1 MIDCKYLFLKYFLL
15 FLSLWCGAPYA
26 AAPRDEAD
34 IERWLTRHAARAQG
48 TELAGL
54 RQRAVGDLDGDDRMD
69 TVVLYTLKP
78 RDARRGVARYL
89 AAFKRQQGALAYHG
103 HALVSGPG
111 AGEANRVTVLNRM
124 AVVEM
129 LTYAPGDA
137 ACCPTKP
144 TVRRYHL
151 SANGL
156 ALVGTERKPRSR

>member
-1 MIDCKYLFLKYFLL
+1 MWSSALH
-15 FLSLWCGAPYA
+15 A
-26 AAPRDEAD
+26 ATARDEVD
-34 IERWLTRHAARAQG
+34 IERWLTRHATRVQG
-48 TELAGL
+48 AELARL
-54 RQRAVGDLDGDDRMD
+54 RQRAVGDLDGDGRMD

-78 RDARRGVARYL
+78 RTAGRGESRYL
-89 AAFKRQQGALAYHG
+89 AAFKRQRGALVYHG

-111 AGEANRVTVLNRM
+111 AGEANRVTVLNRI

-151 SANGL
+151 SAKGL

>member
-1 MIDCKYLFLKYFLL
+1 MIGRKYLFFKHFFALL
-15 FLSLWCGAPYA
+15 ALWSSALYA
-26 AAPRDEAD
+26 ATTRDEAD
-34 IERWLTRHAARAQG
+34 IEHWLTRHATRVQG
-48 TELAGL
+48 AELARL
-54 RQRAVGDLDGDDRMD
+54 RQRAVGDLDGDGRMD

-78 RDARRGVARYL
+78 RTAGRGESRFLV
-89 AAFKRQQGALAYHG
+89 AFKRQSGALVYHG
-103 HALVSGPG
+103 HTLVSGPG
-111 AGEANRVTVLNRM
+111 AGEANRVTVLNRI

-151 SANGL
+151 SAKGL